1 MFIRAS
7 RKALS
12 DSDTGDDLADVK
24 MSNSPSEED
33 ADEVVSMHT
42 PSKHGHKAQTKYV
55 FC

>member
-7 RKALS
+7 RKSLA
-12 DSDTGDDLADVK
+12 DSDTGYDLADVK

-33 ADEVVSMHT
+33 ADEVASMHT
-42 PSKHGHKAQTKYV
+42 PSKHGRKAQTKYV